1 MVGVGGRGAEEK
13 GQGFLVMLTYA
24 NSIWTEAMKSLR
36 RNLIRTVLTIL
47 GLVVGI
53 AAFICV
59 VGVGKAGSAKVEE
72 QLTKLGDNMIWI
84 EAGSRATNGVRF
96 GTRETNS
103 LKVEDATAIFAEV
116 PGLKRMSPNVDGR
129 VQVVYG
135 TLNWNT
141 TYRGVAPEYFDI
153 RKWEIQSGTIFTHE
167 DVEKDVPVCILGQ
180 TVVENLF
187 PNENPVGKSIR
198 VQAMP
203 CRVIGVF
210 QPKGASASSTDQDD
224 FVAMPYTTAMKRI
237 SGTYWLDDIF
247 FSTTSRAAIPT
258 ATKQAV
264 GLLRERHHL
273 HPDEP
278 DDFNI
283 RSPEDVIR
291 AQLQASQL
299 FTWLLGTTASLAL
312 LVGGIGIMNIMLV
325 SVTERTREIGIRLA
339 IGATEGDIQFQ
350 FLSEAVAISILGGA
364 LGVLAGIGAS
374 SLFETTLQWEIKL
387 TPQLLLFSGL
397 FAAGIGIFFGYY
409 PSRKASQLDPM
420 AALRYE

>member
-1 MVGVGGRGAEEK
+1 
-13 GQGFLVMLTYA
+13 MLTYA

-72 QLTKLGDNMIWI
+72 QLQKLGDNMIWI

-129 VQVVYG
+129 VQVIYG
-135 TLNWNT
+135 TQNWNT

-153 RKWEIQSGTIFTHE
+153 RKWDLQSGTIFTHD
-167 DVEKDVPVCILGQ
+167 DVDKDVPVCMLGQ

-187 PNENPVGKSIR
+187 PNESPIGKSIR
-198 VQAMP
+198 VNAMP

-210 QPKGASASSTDQDD
+210 QPKGASASGWDQDD

-237 SGTYWLDDIF
+237 GGTYWLDDIF
-247 FSTTSRAAIPT
+247 LSATSRSAIPT

-273 HPDEP
+273 HADEP

-350 FLSEAVAISILGGA
+350 FLSEAVAISLLGGV
-364 LGVLAGIGAS
+364 LGVLAGIGMS
-374 SLFETTLQWEIKL
+374 SLFESTLEWEIKL

-397 FAAGIGIFFGYY
+397 FAAAIGIFFGSY
-409 PSRKASQLDPM
+409 PSRKASQLDPI

>member
-1 MVGVGGRGAEEK
+1 
-13 GQGFLVMLTYA
+13 MLFYA
-24 NSIWTEAMKSLR
+24 HSIWNEAMKSLR

-59 VGVGKAGSAKVEE
+59 VGVGKAGSAKVED
-72 QLTKLGDNMIWI
+72 QLQKLGDNMIWI

-103 LKVEDATAIFAEV
+103 LKVDDAVAIFAEV
-116 PGLKRMSPNVDGR
+116 PGLKLMSPNVDGR
-129 VQVVYG
+129 VQVIYG
-135 TLNWNT
+135 TQNWNT

-153 RKWEIQSGTIFTHE
+153 RKWDIQNGTIFTHD
-167 DVEKDVPVCILGQ
+167 DVEKDVPVCLLGQ

-210 QPKGASASSTDQDD
+210 QPKGASASGWDQDD

-237 SGTYWLDDIF
+237 SGTNWLDDIF
-247 FSTTSRAAIPT
+247 FSATSRAAIPI
-258 ATKQAV
+258 ATRQAV

-278 DDFNI
+278 EDFNI

-291 AQLQASQL
+291 AQLQASEL

-339 IGATEGDIQFQ
+339 IGATETDIQFQ
-350 FLSEAVAISILGGA
+350 FLSEAVAISLLGGV
-364 LGVLAGIGAS
+364 LGVIAGLAAS
-374 SLFETTLQWEIKL
+374 SMFQATLQWEIKL

-409 PSRKASQLDPM
+409 PSRKASQLDPI

>member
-1 MVGVGGRGAEEK
+1 
-13 GQGFLVMLTYA
+13 MLTYIH
-24 NSIWTEAMKSLR
+24 SILSEAMKSLR

-72 QLTKLGDNMIWI
+72 QLQKLGDNMIWI

-96 GTRETNS
+96 GTRETDS
-103 LKVEDATAIFAEV
+103 LKIEDATAIAAEV
-116 PGLKRMSPNVDGR
+116 PGVKRMSPNIDDR
-129 VQVVYG
+129 VQVIYG
-135 TLNWNT
+135 THNWNT
-141 TYRGVAPEYFDI
+141 SYRGVAPEYFEI
-153 RKWEIQSGTIFTHE
+153 RRWNLASGTMFTHDDIE
-167 DVEKDVPVCILGQ
+167 RDVPVCLLGQ

-187 PNENPVGKSIR
+187 PNENAIGKSIR
-198 VQAMP
+198 VQSMP

-210 QPKGASASSTDQDD
+210 EPKGASASGWDQDD
-224 FVAMPYTTAMKRI
+224 FIAMPYTTAMKRI
-237 SGTYWLDDIF
+237 KGNNWLDDIF
-247 FSTTSRAAIPT
+247 LSAESRAAIPI

-273 HPDEP
+273 HSNEP

-291 AQLQASQL
+291 AQLQASEL

-339 IGATEGDIQFQ
+339 IGATEEDIQFQ
-350 FLSEAVAISILGGA
+350 FLSEAIAISLVGGS
-364 LGVLAGIGAS
+364 LGVIAGIVAS
-374 SLFETTLQWEIKL
+374 SFFQTTLGWEIRL
-387 TPQLLLFSGL
+387 TPQLLAFSGL
-397 FAAGIGIFFGYY
+397 FAAGIGVFFGYY
-409 PSRKASQLDPM
+409 PSRRASQLNPIE
-420 AALRYE
+420 ALRYE

>member
-1 MVGVGGRGAEEK
+1 
-13 GQGFLVMLTYA
+13 MLIYVH
-24 NSIWTEAMKSLR
+24 SIWSEAMKSLR
-36 RNLIRTVLTIL
+36 RNLIRTVLTVL

-59 VGVGKAGSAKVEE
+59 VGVGKAGSAKVEHE
-72 QLTKLGDNMIWI
+72 LQKLGDNMIWI
-84 EAGSRATNGVRF
+84 EAGSRATNGVRY
-96 GTRETNS
+96 GTRETKS
-103 LKVEDATAIFAEV
+103 LTVEDSRAIFAEI

-135 TLNWNT
+135 TENWNT

-153 RKWEIQSGTIFTHE
+153 RRWEIQTGSIFTHD
-167 DVEKDVPVCILGQ
+167 DVDRDVPVCLLGQ

-187 PNENPVGKSIR
+187 PNEDPVGKSIR

-203 CRVIGVF
+203 CRVVGVF
-210 QPKGASASSTDQDD
+210 QPKGASASGSDQDD

-237 SGTYWLDDIF
+237 GGTSWLDDIF
-247 FSTTSRAAIPT
+247 FSAASRTAIPI
-258 ATKQAV
+258 ATQQAV
-264 GLLRERHHL
+264 ALLRERHHL

-291 AQLQASQL
+291 MQLQSSEI
-299 FTWLLGTTASLAL
+299 FTFLLGTIASLAL

-350 FLSEAVAISILGGA
+350 FLAEAVAISFLGGL
-364 LGVLAGIGAS
+364 LGVLAGVGAS
-374 SLFETTLQWEIKL
+374 SLFQSTLQWEIQL
-387 TPQLLLFSGL
+387 TPQLLISSGL
-397 FAAGIGIFFGYY
+397 FAAGIGVFFGYY
-409 PSRKASQLDPM
+409 PSRKASQLNPIE
-420 AALRYE
+420 ALRYE

>member
-1 MVGVGGRGAEEK
+1 
-13 GQGFLVMLTYA
+13 MLTYA
-24 NSIWTEAMKSLR
+24 NSIWTEALKSLR

-72 QLTKLGDNMIWI
+72 QLRKLGDNMIWV

-103 LKVEDATAIFAEV
+103 LRVDDANAIFAEV
-116 PGLKRMSPNVDGR
+116 PGLKAMSPNVDDR

-135 TLNWNT
+135 TQNWNT

-153 RKWEIQSGTIFTHE
+153 RRWQIASGSVFTHD
-167 DVEKDVPVCILGQ
+167 DVEKDVPVCLLGQ
-180 TVVENLF
+180 TVVETLF

-198 VQAMP
+198 VNAMP

-210 QPKGASASSTDQDD
+210 QPKGASASGSDQDD
-224 FVAMPYTTAMKRI
+224 FIALPYTTAMKRI
-237 SGTYWLDDIF
+237 KGTYWLDDIF
-247 FSTTSRAAIPT
+247 FSAVSREAIPV
-258 ATKQAV
+258 ATQNAV
-264 GLLRERHHL
+264 ALLRERHHL

-291 AQLQASQL
+291 AQLQASRL

-325 SVTERTREIGIRLA
+325 SVTERTREIGVRLA
-339 IGATEGDIQFQ
+339 LGATEADIQLQ
-350 FLSEAVAISILGGA
+350 FLSEAVAISLLGGV

-374 SLFETTLQWEIKL
+374 SLFQTTLQWEIQL

-397 FAAGIGIFFGYY
+397 FAAGVGIFFGFY
-409 PSRKASQLDPM
+409 PSRKASQLDPIS
-420 AALRYE
+420 ALRYE

>member
-1 MVGVGGRGAEEK
+1 
-13 GQGFLVMLTYA
+13 MLMYIH
-24 NSIWTEAMKSLR
+24 SIWNEAMKSLR

-72 QLTKLGDNMIWI
+72 QLQKLGDNMIWI

-103 LKVEDATAIFAEV
+103 LKVEDANAIFAEV

-129 VQVVYG
+129 VQVIYG
-135 TLNWNT
+135 TQNWNT

-153 RKWEIQSGTIFTHE
+153 RKWDLQSGTIFTH
-167 DVEKDVPVCILGQ
+167 DDMEKDIPVCLLGQ

-210 QPKGASASSTDQDD
+210 QPKGASASGWDQDD

-237 SGTYWLDDIF
+237 GGTNWLDDIF
-247 FSTTSRAAIPT
+247 FSATSRAAIPI

-278 DDFNI
+278 EDFNI

-312 LVGGIGIMNIMLV
+312 MVGGIGIMNIMLV

-339 IGATEGDIQFQ
+339 VGATETDIQFQ
-350 FLSEAVAISILGGA
+350 FLSEAVAISILGGC
-364 LGVLAGIGAS
+364 LGVLAGIAAS
-374 SLFETTLQWEIKL
+374 SMLQASLQWEIKL
-387 TPQLLLFSGL
+387 TPQLLFFSGL

-409 PSRKASQLDPM
+409 PSRKASQMDPI
-420 AALRYE
+420 AALRFE

>member
-1 MVGVGGRGAEEK
+1 
-13 GQGFLVMLTYA
+13 MLTYLQ
-24 NSIWTEAMKSLR
+24 SIWNEAMKSLL
-36 RNLIRTVLTIL
+36 RNRIRTVLTIL

-59 VGVGKAGSAKVEE
+59 VGVGEAGSAKVQE
-72 QLTKLGDNMIWI
+72 QLQKLGDNMIWI

-103 LKVEDATAIFAEV
+103 LTLDDARALAAEI
-116 PGLKRMSPNVDGR
+116 PGVKNMSPNVDGR
-129 VQVVYG
+129 VQLVFENQ
-135 TLNWNT
+135 NWNSSF
-141 TYRGVAPEYFDI
+141 RGVSPEYLDI
-153 RKWEIQSGTIFTHE
+153 RRWEIASGTSFTHE
-167 DVEKDVPVCILGQ
+167 DVDREAAVCILGQ
-180 TVVENLF
+180 TVVDNLF
-187 PNENPVGKSIR
+187 VGVDPLGKTVR

-203 CRVIGVF
+203 CRVVGVF
-210 QPKGASASSTDQDD
+210 QPKGASANGNDQDD

-237 SGTYWLDDIF
+237 AGTYWLDDVYL
-247 FSTTSRAAIPT
+247 SATSRAAIPFVT
-258 ATKQAV
+258 RQAV

-278 DDFNI
+278 EDFNV

-299 FTWLLGTTASLAL
+299 FTLLLGTTAGLAL

-350 FLSEAVAISILGGA
+350 FLSEAITISLLGGA
-364 LGVLAGIGAS
+364 VGVLAGIAGSA
-374 SLFETTLQWEIKL
+374 LFRNALHWEIRL
-387 TPQLLLFSGL
+387 TPQLLLFSGC
-397 FAAGIGIFFGYY
+397 FAALVGIFFGYY
-409 PSRKASQLDPM
+409 PSRKASQLNPIE
-420 AALRYE
+420 ALRYE

>member
-1 MVGVGGRGAEEK
+1 
-13 GQGFLVMLTYA
+13 MLTYA

-72 QLTKLGDNMIWI
+72 QLQKLGDNMIWI

-103 LKVEDATAIFAEV
+103 LRVDDANAIFAEV
-116 PGLKRMSPNVDGR
+116 PGLKGMSPNVDGR
-129 VQVVYG
+129 VQVIYG
-135 TLNWNT
+135 TRNWNT

-153 RKWEIQSGTIFTHE
+153 RKWELQSGTVFTHD
-167 DVEKDVPVCILGQ
+167 DVEKDIPVCILGQ
-180 TVVENLF
+180 TVAANLF
-187 PNENPVGKSIR
+187 PNEEPVGNSIR

-203 CRVIGVF
+203 CRVVGVF
-210 QPKGASASSTDQDD
+210 KAKGASASGYDQDD

-237 SGTYWLDDIF
+237 SGSYWLDDIF
-247 FSTTSRAAIPT
+247 FSATSRAAIPI

-264 GLLRERHHL
+264 GLLRERHRL

-299 FTWLLGTTASLAL
+299 FTWLLGTTAALAL

-339 IGATEGDIQFQ
+339 IGATEADIQLQ
-350 FLSEAVAISILGGA
+350 FLSEAVAISILGGV
-364 LGVLAGIGAS
+364 LGVLAGLGLS
-374 SLFETTLQWEIKL
+374 SVFESTLQWEIKL

-409 PSRKASQLDPM
+409 PSHKASQLDPI

>member
-1 MVGVGGRGAEEK
+1 
-13 GQGFLVMLTYA
+13 MLTYA

-59 VGVGKAGSAKVEE
+59 VGVGKAGSTKVEE
-72 QLTKLGDNMIWI
+72 QLQKLGDNMIWI

-103 LKVEDATAIFAEV
+103 LRVDDANAIFAEV
-116 PGLKRMSPNVDGR
+116 PGLKAMSPNVDGR
-129 VQVVYG
+129 VQVIYG
-135 TLNWNT
+135 TQNWNT

-153 RKWEIQSGTIFTHE
+153 RKWDLQSGTIFTHD
-167 DVEKDVPVCILGQ
+167 DVDRDAPVCLLGQ
-180 TVVENLF
+180 TVLENLF

-198 VQAMP
+198 VNAMP
-203 CRVIGVF
+203 CRVIGAF
-210 QPKGASASSTDQDD
+210 QPKGASASGWDQDD

-237 SGTYWLDDIF
+237 SGSYWLDDIF
-247 FSTTSRAAIPT
+247 FSATSRAAISS

-350 FLSEAVAISILGGA
+350 FLSEAVAISVLGGA
-364 LGVLAGIGAS
+364 LGVIAGLGLS
-374 SLFETTLQWEIKL
+374 SLFESTLQWEIKL

-409 PSRKASQLDPM
+409 PSRKASQLDPI

>member
-1 MVGVGGRGAEEK
+1 
-13 GQGFLVMLTYA
+13 MLTYA

-59 VGVGKAGSAKVEE
+59 VGVGKAGSTKVEE
-72 QLTKLGDNMIWI
+72 QLQKLGDNMIWI

-103 LKVEDATAIFAEV
+103 LRVDDANAIFAEV
-116 PGLKRMSPNVDGR
+116 PGLKAMSPNVDGR
-129 VQVVYG
+129 VQVIYG
-135 TLNWNT
+135 TQNWNT

-153 RKWEIQSGTIFTHE
+153 RKWDLQSGTIFTHD
-167 DVEKDVPVCILGQ
+167 DVDRDAPVCLLGQ
-180 TVVENLF
+180 TVLENLF

-198 VQAMP
+198 VNAMP

-210 QPKGASASSTDQDD
+210 QPKGASASGWDQDD
-224 FVAMPYTTAMKRI
+224 FVTMPYTTAMKRI
-237 SGTYWLDDIF
+237 SGSYWLDDIF
-247 FSTTSRAAIPT
+247 FSAASRSAIPI
-258 ATKQAV
+258 ATSQAV
-264 GLLRERHHL
+264 GILRERHHL

-291 AQLQASQL
+291 AQLQAREL

-339 IGATEGDIQFQ
+339 IGATETDIQFQ
-350 FLSEAVAISILGGA
+350 FLSEAVAISVLGGF
-364 LGVLAGIGAS
+364 LGVIAGVGAS
-374 SLFETTLQWEIKL
+374 SLFQTSLQWEIRL
-387 TPQLLLFSGL
+387 TPHLLLFSGL

-409 PSRKASQLDPM
+409 PSRKASQLNPVE
-420 AALRYE
+420 ALRYE

>member
-1 MVGVGGRGAEEK
+1 
-13 GQGFLVMLTYA
+13 MLTYA
-24 NSIWTEAMKSLR
+24 HSIWSEAIKSLR

-59 VGVGKAGSAKVEE
+59 VGVGRAGSAKVEE
-72 QLTKLGDNMIWI
+72 QLRKLGDNMIWI

-129 VQVVYG
+129 VQVIYG
-135 TLNWNT
+135 TQNWNT

-153 RKWEIQSGTIFTHE
+153 RRWEIQSGTIFTHD
-167 DVEKDVPVCILGQ
+167 DVDKDVPVCVLGQ

-210 QPKGASASSTDQDD
+210 QPKGASASGWDQDD

-237 SGTYWLDDIF
+237 GGTNWLDDIF
-247 FSTTSRAAIPT
+247 FSATSRSAVPI
-258 ATKQAV
+258 ATSQAV

-339 IGATEGDIQFQ
+339 IGATETDIQFQ
-350 FLSEAVAISILGGA
+350 FLSEAVAISVLGGF
-364 LGVLAGIGAS
+364 LGVIAGIAAS
-374 SLFETTLQWEIKL
+374 SLFQTGLQWEIRL
-387 TPQLLLFSGL
+387 TPHLLLFSGL
-397 FAAGIGIFFGYY
+397 FAAGIGVFFGYY
-409 PSRKASQLDPM
+409 PSRKASRLNPIE
-420 AALRYE
+420 ALRYE

>member
-1 MVGVGGRGAEEK
+1 V
-13 GQGFLVMLTYA
+13 LTYA
-24 NSIWTEAMKSLR
+24 NSILSEAMKSLR
-36 RNLIRTVLTIL
+36 RNLIRTILTIL

-72 QLTKLGDNMIWI
+72 QLKTLGDNMIWI

-103 LKVEDATAIFAEV
+103 LKAEDATAIFAEV
-116 PGLKRMSPNVDGR
+116 PGLKSMSPNVDGR

-135 TLNWNT
+135 TQNWNT

-153 RKWEIQSGTIFTHE
+153 RRWEIANGTIFTHD
-167 DVEKDVPVCILGQ
+167 DVERDVPVCILGQ
-180 TVVENLF
+180 TVAENLF
-187 PNENPVGKSIR
+187 PSESPVGKSIR

-210 QPKGASASSTDQDD
+210 KPKGASASGWDQDD

-237 SGTYWLDDIF
+237 GGTNWLDDIF
-247 FSTTSRAAIPT
+247 FSATSRDAIPI

-339 IGATEGDIQFQ
+339 IGATEADIQLQ
-350 FLSEAVAISILGGA
+350 FLSEAVAISLLGGA
-364 LGVLAGIGAS
+364 LGVLAGLGAS

-409 PSRKASQLDPM
+409 PSRKASQLNPIE
-420 AALRYE
+420 ALRYE

>member
-1 MVGVGGRGAEEK
+1 
-13 GQGFLVMLTYA
+13 MLIYVH
-24 NSIWTEAMKSLR
+24 SIWSEAMKSLR
-36 RNLIRTVLTIL
+36 RNLIRTILTVL

-59 VGVGKAGSAKVEE
+59 VGVGEAGSAKVEE
-72 QLTKLGDNMIWI
+72 QLAKLGDNMIWI

-103 LKVEDATAIFAEV
+103 LKVDDATAIFAEV

-129 VQVVYG
+129 VQVIYG
-135 TLNWNT
+135 TQNWNT

-153 RKWEIQSGTIFTHE
+153 RRWEIQSGTIFTHD
-167 DVEKDVPVCILGQ
+167 DVDRDVPVCILGQ

-187 PNENPVGKSIR
+187 HNEDPIGKGIR

-210 QPKGASASSTDQDD
+210 QPKGASASGYDQDD

-237 SGTYWLDDIF
+237 GGTNWLDDIF
-247 FSTTSRAAIPT
+247 FSATSRDAIPIV
-258 ATKQAV
+258 TKQAV
-264 GLLRERHHL
+264 ALLRERHHL
-273 HPDEP
+273 HPHEP

-291 AQLQASQL
+291 MQLQSSQI
-299 FTWLLGTTASLAL
+299 FTLLLGTIASLAL

-325 SVTERTREIGIRLA
+325 SVTERTREIGVRLA
-339 IGATEGDIQFQ
+339 IGATEADIQFQ
-350 FLSEAVAISILGGA
+350 FLAEAVAISFLGGL
-364 LGVLAGIGAS
+364 LGVIAGVGAS
-374 SLFETTLQWEIKL
+374 SLFQSTLQWNIQL
-387 TPQLLLFSGL
+387 TPQLLVASGL

-409 PSRKASQLDPM
+409 PSRKAAQLDPI

>member
-1 MVGVGGRGAEEK
+1 
-13 GQGFLVMLTYA
+13 MLAYA

-36 RNLIRTVLTIL
+36 RNLIRTVLTVL

-72 QLTKLGDNMIWI
+72 QLQKLGDNMIWI

-103 LKVEDATAIFAEV
+103 LRVDDANAIFAEV

-129 VQVVYG
+129 VQVVYN
-135 TLNWNT
+135 TKNWNT

-153 RKWEIQSGTIFTHE
+153 RRWEVQSGTIFSHD
-167 DVEKDVPVCILGQ
+167 DVEKDVPVCMLGQ
-180 TVVENLF
+180 TVLENLF
-187 PNENPVGKSIR
+187 SNENPIGKSIR
-198 VQAMP
+198 VNAMP

-210 QPKGASASSTDQDD
+210 KPKGASASGSDQDD

-237 SGTYWLDDIF
+237 SGSYWLDDIF
-247 FSTTSRAAIPT
+247 FSATSRAAIPI

-264 GLLRERHHL
+264 GLLRERHRL

-299 FTWLLGTTASLAL
+299 FTWLLGTTAALAL

-350 FLSEAVAISILGGA
+350 FLSEAVAISILGGL
-364 LGVLAGIGAS
+364 LGVFAGIGLS
-374 SLFETTLQWEIKL
+374 SLFESTLRWEIKL
-387 TPQLLLFSGL
+387 TPQLLLFSGV

-409 PSRKASQLDPM
+409 PSRKASQLDPI

>member
-1 MVGVGGRGAEEK
+1 
-13 GQGFLVMLTYA
+13 MLTYA
-24 NSIWTEAMKSLR
+24 NSIWSEAMKSLR

-72 QLTKLGDNMIWI
+72 QLQKLGDNMIWI

-103 LKVEDATAIFAEV
+103 LRIDDANALFAEV
-116 PGLKRMSPNVDGR
+116 PGLKWMSPNVDGR
-129 VQVVYG
+129 VQVIFG
-135 TLNWNT
+135 TQNWNT

-153 RKWEIQSGTIFTHE
+153 RKWMLARGTIFTHD
-167 DVEKDVPVCILGQ
+167 DVDKDVPVCLLGQ

-187 PNENPVGKSIR
+187 PAEDPVGKSIR
-198 VQAMP
+198 VNAMP

-210 QPKGASASSTDQDD
+210 QPKGASASGWDQDD

-237 SGTYWLDDIF
+237 SGTYWLDDVF
-247 FSTTSRAAIPT
+247 FSATSRVAIPI
-258 ATKQAV
+258 ATQHAV
-264 GLLRERHHL
+264 SLLRERHRL
-273 HPDEP
+273 HADEP

-339 IGATEGDIQFQ
+339 IGATEGDIQLQ
-350 FLSEAVAISILGGA
+350 FLSEAVAISLLGGV
-364 LGVLAGIGAS
+364 LGVLAGLVAS
-374 SLFETTLQWEIKL
+374 SLFESTLQWEIKL
-387 TPQLLLFSGL
+387 TPQLLVFSGV
-397 FAAGIGIFFGYY
+397 FAAAIGIFFGYY
-409 PSRKASQLDPM
+409 PSRRASQLNPIE
-420 AALRYE
+420 ALRYE

>member
-1 MVGVGGRGAEEK
+1 
-13 GQGFLVMLTYA
+13 MLMYA
-24 NSIWTEAMKSLR
+24 HSIWSEAMKSLR
-36 RNLIRTVLTIL
+36 RNRVRTILTIL
-47 GLVVGI
+47 SLVVGI

-72 QLTKLGDNMIWI
+72 QLQKLGDNMIWI

-103 LKVEDATAIFAEV
+103 LTVDDARAIYAEI

-135 TLNWNT
+135 SQNWNT
-141 TYRGVAPEYFDI
+141 TYRGVGPDYFDI
-153 RKWEIQSGTIFTHE
+153 RRYEIRAGTIFTND
-167 DVEKDVPVCILGQ
+167 DVDRDVPVCILGQ
-180 TVVENLF
+180 TVVQSLF
-187 PNENPVGKSIR
+187 PNEDPVGKSVR

-210 QPKGASASSTDQDD
+210 QPKGASASGWDQDD
-224 FVAMPYTTAMKRI
+224 FIAMPYTTAMKRI
-237 SGTYWLDDIF
+237 SGTNWLDDIY
-247 FSTTSRAAIPT
+247 FSATSRQAIPI
-258 ATKQAV
+258 ATRQAI

-278 DDFNI
+278 EDFNI

-291 AQLQASQL
+291 MQLQASEL
-299 FTWLLGTTASLAL
+299 FTLLLGVTASLAL

-339 IGATEGDIQFQ
+339 IGATESDIQFQ
-350 FLSEAVAISILGGA
+350 FLSEAVAISLLGGF
-364 LGVLAGIGAS
+364 LGVITGIGTSA
-374 SLFETTLQWEIKL
+374 LMQDLLQWEIKL
-387 TPQLLLFSGL
+387 TPQLLLLSGL

-409 PSRKASQLDPM
+409 PSRKASELNPIE
-420 AALRYE
+420 ALRYE

>member
-1 MVGVGGRGAEEK
+1 
-13 GQGFLVMLTYA
+13 MLMYVH
-24 NSIWTEAMKSLR
+24 SIWNEAMKSLR

-72 QLTKLGDNMIWI
+72 QLQKLGDNMIWI

-103 LKVEDATAIFAEV
+103 LKVDDAIAIFAEV

-135 TLNWNT
+135 GQNWNT
-141 TYRGVAPEYFDI
+141 TYRGVAPDYFDI
-153 RKWEIQSGTIFTHE
+153 RKWELQSGTIFTRD
-167 DVEKDVPVCILGQ
+167 DVEKDVPVCLLGQ

-210 QPKGASASSTDQDD
+210 QPKGASASGSDQDD
-224 FVAMPYTTAMKRI
+224 FVALPYTTAMKRI
-237 SGTYWLDDIF
+237 SGTNWLDDIF
-247 FSTTSRAAIPT
+247 FSATSRDAIPI
-258 ATKQAV
+258 ATQQAV

-278 DDFNI
+278 EDFNI

-291 AQLQASQL
+291 AQLQASEL

-339 IGATEGDIQFQ
+339 IGATETDIQFQ
-350 FLSEAVAISILGGA
+350 FLSEAVAISILGGC
-364 LGVLAGIGAS
+364 LGVLAGIAAS
-374 SLFETTLQWEIKL
+374 SMLQASLQWEIKL
-387 TPQLLLFSGL
+387 TPQLLVFSGL

-409 PSRKASQLDPM
+409 PSRKASQLDPIT
-420 AALRYE
+420 ALRYE

>member
-1 MVGVGGRGAEEK
+1 
-13 GQGFLVMLTYA
+13 MLIYV
-24 NSIWTEAMKSLR
+24 NSIWNEAMKSLR
-36 RNLIRTVLTIL
+36 RNLIRTVLTVL

-59 VGVGKAGSAKVEE
+59 VGVGNAGSAKVEKE
-72 QLTKLGDNMIWI
+72 LQKLGDNMIWI

-96 GTRETNS
+96 GTRETSS
-103 LKVEDATAIFAEV
+103 LTVEDARAIFAEI

-135 TLNWNT
+135 TQNWNT

-153 RKWEIQSGTIFTHE
+153 RRWEIQTGTIFTHD
-167 DVEKDVPVCILGQ
+167 DVDRDVPVCLLGQ

-187 PNENPVGKSIR
+187 PNEDPVGKSIR

-210 QPKGASASSTDQDD
+210 QAKGASASGSDQDD

-237 SGTYWLDDIF
+237 GGTSWLDDIF
-247 FSTTSRAAIPT
+247 FSATSRDAIPI
-258 ATKQAV
+258 ATGQAV
-264 GLLRERHHL
+264 ALIRERHHL
-273 HPDEP
+273 HADEP

-291 AQLQASQL
+291 AQLQSSEI
-299 FTWLLGTTASLAL
+299 FTLLLGTIASLAL

-325 SVTERTREIGIRLA
+325 SVTERTREIGVRLA
-339 IGATEGDIQFQ
+339 IGATEADIQFQ
-350 FLSEAVAISILGGA
+350 FLAEAVAISFLGA
-364 LGVLAGIGAS
+364 LLGVLAGVGAS
-374 SLFETTLQWEIKL
+374 SIFQSTLQWDIRL
-387 TPQLLLFSGL
+387 TPQLLISSGL
-397 FAAGIGIFFGYY
+397 FAAAIGIFFGYY
-409 PSRKASQLDPM
+409 PSRKASQLNPIE
-420 AALRYE
+420 ALRYE